1 MALPSRTM
9 TGYKRTGSIMQATFG
24 RNFIFAAG
32 AAAFVLATA
41 SMAARAE
48 CRAVTV
54 SATGPNKLVIDD
66 ATSAASAALTV
77 EITKIY
83 GAGWSAGSHRNGEF
97 TCKKVAPS
105 PRSGWTCTATTTSIC
120 GPQ

>member
-1 MALPSRTM
+1 
-9 TGYKRTGSIMQATFG
+9 MQAIFG
-24 RNFIFAAG
+24 KTVMIAAG
-32 AAAFVLATA
+32 AAAFVLAA
-41 SMAARAE
+41 SMAAHAE

-54 SATGPNKLVIDD
+54 SATGPNKLAIDD
-66 ATSAASAALTV
+66 ATSAASEALGVQIAKT
-77 EITKIY
+77 Y

-97 TCKKVAPS
+97 NCKQVAPG